1 MAEVKWIKVTTD
13 IFDNSKIK
21 QIRKMPDGDSIV
33 VVWLQILCLAGR
45 VNSNGYIFLTEDIP
59 YTDEMLAVEFDQSLQ
74 IIKMALSLFK
84 KFGMIDVT
92 DNLYHVSAWEKY
104 QNVDGMEKLREQNR
118 IRVARHREKQKM
130 LECNVTCN
138 VTGNADVMV
147 GNAIDKD
154 KEEELDKE
162 KENTKTRHNWV
173 EDILDG
179 FVLDDRVKETI
190 REFIKMRKLIK
201 APMTDRALKLMINK
215 LREMD
220 STPEG
225 QMEILNQSIENSWK
239 GLYPLKSDK
248 NISKLKG
255 GWTNVN
261 RDQEND
267 FYAEIERMA
276 QG

>member
-118 IRVARHREKQKM
+118 IRVARYREKQKM

-138 VTGNADVMV
+138 ITGNAEVMD

-162 KENTKTRHNWV
+162 KENTKTRRNWA

-179 FVLDDRVKETI
+179 FVIDDRVKETI

-239 GLYPLKSDK
+239 GLYPLKK
-248 NISKLKG
+248 EKQNISKLKG
-255 GWTNVN
+255 GWANVN
-261 RDQEND
+261 REED